1 MANSNINISINAQ
14 DNASV
19 AINSTTNA
27 LSKMRQNIDMAAHS
41 LQAYTLGLEVFK
53 NQLIPLATAGIAANA
68 QLESLQTKLTGLISA
83 NAANVTSTGEVI
95 TAQQKWQ
102 LSSEVASEALERL
115 KSIATAT
122 GNEVSATTD
131 AFTMFYATAN
141 NQGSASEA
149 MDAFN
154 AIALA
159 AQVAGKDMASLVPMF
174 DSLATGTVL
183 AGSEM
188 GSFMKIVGLTNE
200 ELKLANQNGTLFAT
214 LQQRLAEFGSVAK
227 LSAGTYEMELNKLK
241 SSISGLM
248 SEASKPVFDTLKTSI
263 AGLNKFI
270 AENKEA
276 ISSLVK
282 GISEFGEVLLVAGAG
297 FVAMQS
303 KILMANVSLA
313 TFSTTAFSATGAL
326 GAMSAGLSAAGA
338 AFMRL
343 LPVAVIAGLWE
354 CVGAI
359 RAVNDETGELSS
371 GLNTIERHIANFLNA
386 FASGVTDLV
395 IGFEKLGYEVE
406 LLLAKIPALGF
417 LKENAEQGLKKAEL
431 RQQANDKIFN
441 EKDKQINYPTTNTT
455 TANTSNELVNIK
467 ANSGVKELEVDLIEQ
482 EKLYLSY
489 YETIGDLS
497 SAWAIKEK
505 ALREQIAKSGITS
518 EIEANKLIQAQKEQ
532 YFSRNSKTT
541 KSTAKTAE
549 QLQREYE
556 AELRNEIK
564 KYELLKDYENKKLK
578 ERELKTL
585 EYKRLGLS
593 EVEMAQVFADEE
605 LEIEKEN
612 LRKQNDERI
621 KYLEKMS
628 KYYEMLGEKAKA
640 ATFANEA
647 TALELENQ
655 GYSKEQI
662 ADMQFGEERRKDNY
676 NTLSSALG
684 WNTGISEQM
693 ITRFNAVDEYLNQ
706 EKARI
711 EAHYGQLSEM
721 DAGYYEKKKAL
732 EQAHFTA
739 SLGNASTMFSGLS
752 SLAKQYY
759 DMSDGQ
765 NKTAFRAFQ
774 AFQVAQT
781 IVSTYA
787 SAQKAYEQGGPY
799 LGPVLAAMAIAQ
811 GLMNVAQ
818 IKAQKYH
825 TGGVVGEAGSGTGY
839 IGGSLAAG
847 EVPAILQTG
856 EGVLSRQGMSNLE
869 ALNLGL
875 LAQATP
881 QNQEIVIL
889 NQVSDGVME
898 EYLQSRTGRKVIKNI
913 INGG

>member
-1 MANSNINISINAQ
+1 MVNSNINISISAR
-14 DNASV
+14 DNASAQV
-19 AINSTTNA
+19 AAVNNNIANLNAKIINISQA
-27 LSKMRQNIDMAAHS
+27 LQGFHVTWDM
-41 LQAYTLGLEVFK
+41 LGQKLKDF
-53 NQLIPLATAGIAANA
+53 ATAGIAANA

-102 LSSEVASEALERL
+102 MSSEVASEALDRL

-214 LQQRLAEFGSVAK
+214 LQERLAEFSSVAK

-248 SEASKPVFDTLKTSI
+248 SEASKPVFDALKNSI

-282 GISEFGEVLLVAGAG
+282 GLSEVGEVLLVAGAG
-297 FVAMQS
+297 FLAMQS

-354 CVGAI
+354 CVGAV
-359 RAVNDETGELSS
+359 RAVNDETGELAS

-386 FASGVTDLV
+386 FASGVTDLA
-395 IGFEKLGYEVE
+395 IGFQKLGYEID
-406 LLLAKIPALGF
+406 LMLAKIPGLGG
-417 LKENAEQGLKKAEL
+417 LKANAEEQLKILDEQSKANYVTSL
-431 RQQANDKIFN
+431 V
-441 EKDKQINYPTTNTT
+441 KDQQINYPTTNTT

-467 ANSGVKELEVDLIEQ
+467 ANSGVKELEVDLKEQ

-497 SAWAIKEK
+497 GAWAIKEK

-518 EIEANKLIQAQKEQ
+518 EIEAGKLIQAQKEQ
-532 YFSRNSKTT
+532 YFSRNSRAT
-541 KSTAKTAE
+541 KSTAKSAE

-585 EYKRLGLS
+585 EYQRLGLS

-662 ADMQFGEERRKDNY
+662 ADMQFGEQRQKDNY
-676 NTLSSALG
+676 NTLSSAMG

-721 DAGYYEKKKAL
+721 DAGYYQKKKAL

-839 IGGSLAAG
+839 IGGNLQAG

-875 LAQATP
+875 LNQASP

>member
-1 MANSNINISINAQ
+1 MATSQINISINAR
-14 DNASV
+14 DNASAQV
-19 AINSTTNA
+19 AAVSNNIANLNAKIINIS
-27 LSKMRQNIDMAAHS
+27 QV
-41 LQAYTLGLEVFK
+41 LQGLNVTWDILGEKLK
-53 NQLIPLATAGIAANA
+53 NFATAGIAANA

-83 NAANVTSTGEVI
+83 NSANVTSTGEVI
-95 TAQQKWQ
+95 NAQQKWH
-102 LSSEVASEALERL
+102 LSSQVASEALDRL

-122 GNEVSATTD
+122 GNQISSTTD

-141 NQGSASEA
+141 DQGSASEA

-214 LQQRLAEFGSVAK
+214 LQERLAQFGSVAK

-241 SSISGLM
+241 SSISSL
-248 SEASKPVFDTLKTSI
+248 SAEASKPVFDSLKNSI

-276 ISSLVK
+276 ILSLLA
-282 GISEFGEVLLVAGAG
+282 GIREMGEVLLVAGAG
-297 FVAMQS
+297 FIAMQS
-303 KILMANVSLA
+303 KILMATVSLSA
-313 TFSTTAFSATGAL
+313 FSASAVSATGAL
-326 GAMSAGLSAAGA
+326 GAMTAGLTAAGA

-354 CVGAI
+354 CVGAM
-359 RAVNDETGELSS
+359 RAVNDETGKLSS

-395 IGFEKLGYEVE
+395 IGFQKLGYEID
-406 LLLAKIPALGF
+406 LMLAKIPGLDF
-417 LKENAEQGLKKAEL
+417 LKEGAEQGLEKLEL
-431 RQQANDKIFN
+431 RQKANDEAHLK
-441 EKDKQINYPTTNTT
+441 KYQQINNPITNTT
-455 TANTSNELVNIK
+455 PPNTADKLVNSNVK
-467 ANSGVKELEVDLIEQ
+467 QAKELEVDLKEQ
-482 EKLYLSY
+482 ERLYLSY

-505 ALREQIAKSGITS
+505 ALRAQIAKSGITD
-518 EIEANKLIQAQKEQ
+518 ELEANKLIQAQKEQ
-532 YFSRNSKTT
+532 YFSRNSRFA
-541 KSTAKTAE
+541 KSTAKTPE
-549 QLQREYE
+549 QLQKEYE

-647 TALELENQ
+647 SALELENQ

-662 ADMQFGEERRKDNY
+662 ANMQFGEQRRKDNY
-676 NTLSSALG
+676 NTLSSAMG
-684 WNTGISEQM
+684 WSTGVSEQM
-693 ITRFNAVDEYLNQ
+693 LTRFSAIDEYLNQ

-711 EAHYGQLSEM
+711 EAHYGELSEM
-721 DAGYYEKKKAL
+721 DARYYEKKKAL
-732 EQAHFTA
+732 EKAEFIA
-739 SLGNASTMFSGLS
+739 SLGNANTMFSGLGA
-752 SLAKQYY
+752 LAKQYY
-759 DMSDGQ
+759 DLSDGQ
-765 NKTAFRAFQ
+765 NKSAFRAYQ

-781 IVSTYA
+781 MISTYA
-787 SAQKAYEQGGPY
+787 SAQKAYLEGGPY
-799 LGPVLAAMAIAQ
+799 LGPVLSAIAIAQ
-811 GLMNVAQ
+811 GLMNVAM

-825 TGGVVGEAGSGTGY
+825 SGGVVGEAGSGVGY
-839 IGGSLAAG
+839 IGGNLQAG

-875 LAQATP
+875 LGQATP

>member
-1 MANSNINISINAQ
+1 
-14 DNASV
+14 
-19 AINSTTNA
+19 
-27 LSKMRQNIDMAAHS
+27 
-41 LQAYTLGLEVFK
+41 
-53 NQLIPLATAGIAANA
+53 
-68 QLESLQTKLTGLISA
+68 
-83 NAANVTSTGEVI
+83 
-95 TAQQKWQ
+95 
-102 LSSEVASEALERL
+102 
-115 KSIATAT
+115 
-122 GNEVSATTD
+122 
-131 AFTMFYATAN
+131 
-141 NQGSASEA
+141 
-149 MDAFN
+149 
-154 AIALA
+154 A
-159 AQVAGKDMASLVPMF
+159 AQVAGKDIASLVPMF

-214 LQQRLAEFGSVAK
+214 LQERLAEFSSVAK

-241 SSISGLM
+241 STLTSLG
-248 SEASKPVFDTLKTSI
+248 SEASKPVFDSLKNSI

-276 ISSLVK
+276 ILSLLA
-282 GISEFGEVLLVAGAG
+282 GIREMGEVLLVAGAG
-297 FVAMQS
+297 FLAMQS
-303 KILMANVSLA
+303 KILMATVSLSA
-313 TFSTTAFSATGAL
+313 FSASAVSATGAL
-326 GAMSAGLSAAGA
+326 GVMTAGLTTAGA

-354 CVGAI
+354 CVGAM
-359 RAVNDETGELSS
+359 RAVNDETGKLAG
-371 GLNTIERHIANFLNA
+371 GLNSIEKHIANFLNA
-386 FASGVTDLV
+386 FASGVTDIA
-395 IGFEKLGYEVE
+395 IGFQKLGYEID
-406 LLLAKIPALGF
+406 LMLAKIPALGF
-417 LKENAEQGLKKAEL
+417 LKEGAEQGLKKAEL
-431 RQQANDKIFN
+431 RQKANDEAHLK
-441 EKDKQINYPTTNTT
+441 KYQQINNPITNTPT
-455 TANTSNELVNIK
+455 PSTADKLVNGK
-467 ANSGVKELEVDLIEQ
+467 VGAKELEVDLKEQ

-505 ALREQIAKSGITS
+505 ALREQIAKSGITD
-518 EIEANKLIQAQKEQ
+518 ELEAGKLIQAQKEQ
-532 YFSRNSKTT
+532 YFSRNSRIA
-541 KSTAKTAE
+541 KSLAKTPE
-549 QLQREYE
+549 QLQKEYE

-564 KYELLKDYENKKLK
+564 KYELLKDYENKKVK

-585 EYKRLGLS
+585 EYQRLGLS

-605 LEIEKEN
+605 LEIQKES
-612 LRKQNDERI
+612 LRKQNDARI

-655 GYSKEQI
+655 GYSKQEI
-662 ADMQFGEERRKDNY
+662 ADMQFGEQRRKDNY
-676 NTLSSALG
+676 NTLSSSLG
-684 WNTGISEQM
+684 WNTGVSQQM
-693 ITRFNAVDEYLNQ
+693 LSRFNAIDEYLNQ

-711 EAHYGQLSEM
+711 EAHYGELSEM
-721 DAGYYEKKKAL
+721 DARYYEKKKAL
-732 EQAHFTA
+732 EKAEFIA
-739 SLGNASTMFSGLS
+739 SLGNANTMFSGLGA
-752 SLAKQYY
+752 LAKQYY
-759 DMSDGQ
+759 DLSDGQ
-765 NKTAFRAFQ
+765 NKSAFRAYQ

-781 IVSTYA
+781 MISTYA
-787 SAQKAYEQGGPY
+787 SAQEAYRVGGPY
-799 LGPVLAAMAIAQ
+799 LGPVLSAMAIAQ

-825 TGGVVGEAGSGTGY
+825 SGGVVGEAGSGVGY
-839 IGGSLAAG
+839 IGGNLAAS

-875 LAQATP
+875 LAQANP

>member
-19 AINSTTNA
+19 SINNTTNA

-41 LQAYTLGLEVFK
+41 LQAYTLGVEVFK

-200 ELKLANQNGTLFAT
+200 ELKLANQNGTLFVT

-338 AFMRL
+338 AFKRL

-371 GLNTIERHIANFLNA
+371 GLNTIERHIANFLNG
-386 FASGVTDLV
+386 FATWVTDLV
-395 IGFEKLGYEVE
+395 IGFEKLGYEIDLV
-406 LLLAKIPALGF
+406 LAKIPGLGF
-417 LKENAEQGLKKAEL
+417 LKEGAEEGLKKAEL
-431 RQQANDKIFN
+431 RQKANDKAALDTYL
-441 EKDKQINYPTTNTT
+441 KINYPTTNTT
-455 TANTSNELVNIK
+455 TPNTAAQLVNHN
-467 ANSGVKELEVDLIEQ
+467 ANSGAKELEVDLIEQ
-482 EKLYLSY
+482 ERLYLSY

-518 EIEANKLIQAQKEQ
+518 EIEAGKLIQAQKEQ
-532 YFSRNSKTT
+532 YFSRNSRAT

-564 KYELLKDYENKKLK
+564 KYELLKDYENKKIK

-585 EYKRLGLS
+585 EYQRLGLS

-721 DAGYYEKKKAL
+721 DALYYEKKKAL

-739 SLGNASTMFSGLS
+739 SLGNASTMFSGLGA
-752 SLAKQYY
+752 LAKQYY

-839 IGGSLAAG
+839 IGGNLAAG

>member
-1 MANSNINISINAQ
+1 MANSQINISINAQ

-19 AINSTTNA
+19 AINNTTNS

-41 LQAYTLGLEVFK
+41 LQAYTLGIEALK
-53 NQLIPLATAGIAANA
+53 NQLIPFATAGISANA
-68 QLESLQTKLTGLISA
+68 VLESLQTKLTGLISA
-83 NAANVTSTGEVI
+83 NSANVTSTGEI
-95 TAQQKWQ
+95 INAQQKWQ
-102 LSSEVASEALERL
+102 LSSEVASEALDRL

-122 GNEVSATTD
+122 GNQISSTTD

-141 NQGSASEA
+141 DQGGTSDAL
-149 MDAFN
+149 DAFN

-214 LQQRLAEFGSVAK
+214 LQERLAEFGSVAK

-248 SEASKPVFDTLKTSI
+248 SEASKPVFDALKNSI

-282 GISEFGEVLLVAGAG
+282 GIAELGEVLLVAGAG
-297 FVAMQS
+297 FLAMQS

-326 GAMSAGLSAAGA
+326 GAMTAGLTAVRA

-354 CVGAI
+354 CVGAM
-359 RAVNDETGELSS
+359 RAVNDETGKLAG
-371 GLNTIERHIANFLNA
+371 GLNTIEKHIANFLNA

-395 IGFEKLGYEVE
+395 IGFEKLGHEID
-406 LLLAKIPALGF
+406 LMLAKIPGLGF
-417 LKENAEQGLKKAEL
+417 FKEGAEEGLKKAEL
-431 RQQANDKIFN
+431 RQKANDKAHL
-441 EKDKQINYPTTNTT
+441 EKYRQINNPTKNTPTPSTSTTLISNKTN
-455 TANTSNELVNIK
+455 A
-467 ANSGVKELEVDLIEQ
+467 KELEVDLKEQ

-505 ALREQIAKSGITS
+505 ALREQIAKSGITD
-518 EIEANKLIQAQKEQ
+518 EIEAQKLIQAQKEQ
-532 YFSRNSKTT
+532 YFSRNSRSA
-541 KSTAKTAE
+541 KSTAKTPE
-549 QLQREYE
+549 QLQKEYE

-585 EYKRLGLS
+585 EYQRLGLS
-593 EVEMAQVFADEE
+593 EVEMAQVFAGEE

-647 TALELENQ
+647 SALELENQ
-655 GYSKEQI
+655 GYSKQEI
-662 ADMQFGEERRKDNY
+662 ANMQFGEQRRKDNY
-676 NTLSSALG
+676 NTLSSAMG
-684 WNTGISEQM
+684 WNTGVSEQM
-693 ITRFNAVDEYLNQ
+693 LSRFNAIDEYLNQ

-711 EAHYGQLSEM
+711 EAHYGDLSEM
-721 DAGYYEKKKAL
+721 DAKYAEKKKAL
-732 EQAHFTA
+732 EKAQFIA
-739 SLGNASTMFSGLS
+739 SLGNASTMFSGLGA
-752 SLAKQYY
+752 LAKQYY
-759 DMSDGQ
+759 DLSDGQ
-765 NKTAFRAFQ
+765 NKSAFRAYQ

-781 IVSTYA
+781 MISTYA
-787 SAQKAYEQGGPY
+787 SAQKAYLEGGPY
-799 LGPVLAAMAIAQ
+799 LGPVLSAMAIAQ

-825 TGGVVGEAGSGTGY
+825 SGGVVGEAGSGTGY
-839 IGGSLAAG
+839 IGGNLAAG

-875 LAQATP
+875 LSQATP

>member
-19 AINSTTNA
+19 AINNTTNS
-27 LSKMRQNIDMAAHS
+27 LSKMRQNIDTVAHS
-41 LQAYTLGLEVFK
+41 LQAYTLGIEALK

-338 AFMRL
+338 AFKRL

-371 GLNTIERHIANFLNA
+371 GLNTIERHIANFLNG
-386 FASGVTDLV
+386 FATWVTDLV
-395 IGFEKLGYEVE
+395 IGFEKLGYEIDLV
-406 LLLAKIPALGF
+406 LAKIPGLGF

-431 RQQANDKIFN
+431 RQKANDEAHLK
-441 EKDKQINYPTTNTT
+441 KYRQINYPTINTPT
-455 TANTSNELVNIK
+455 PNTAAQLVNHN
-467 ANSGVKELEVDLIEQ
+467 ANSGAKELEVDLIEQ

-497 SAWAIKEK
+497 GAWAIKEK

-655 GYSKEQI
+655 GYSKQEI

-721 DAGYYEKKKAL
+721 DALYYEKKKAL

-875 LAQATP
+875 LAQTTP

>member
-1 MANSNINISINAQ
+1 MATSNINVKISAT
-14 DNASV
+14 DNATAQV
-19 AINSTTNA
+19 TAVNNSISA
-27 LSKMRQNIDMAAHS
+27 LNVKILNLAQG
-41 LQAYTLGLEVFK
+41 LQVFNLGWDILGEKLK
-53 NQLIPLATAGIAANA
+53 NFATAGISANA
-68 QLESLQTKLTGLISA
+68 VLESLQTKLTGLISA
-83 NAANVTSTGEVI
+83 NSANVTSTGEVI
-95 TAQQKWQ
+95 NAQQKWQ

-122 GNEVSATTD
+122 GNQISSTTD

-141 NQGSASEA
+141 DQGSATQA
-149 MDAFN
+149 LDAFN

-214 LQQRLAEFGSVAK
+214 LQERLAQFGSVAS

-248 SEASKPVFDTLKTSI
+248 SEASKPVFDSLKNSI

-282 GISEFGEVLLVAGAG
+282 GIAEMGEVLLVAGAG
-297 FVAMQS
+297 FLAMQS
-303 KILMANVSLA
+303 KILMATVSLA

-326 GAMSAGLSAAGA
+326 GAMTAGLTAVRA

-343 LPVAVIAGLWE
+343 LPVAVIVGLWE

-359 RAVNDETGELSS
+359 RAVNDETGKLSS
-371 GLNTIERHIANFLNA
+371 GLNTIERHIANFLNG
-386 FASGVTDLV
+386 FATWVTNV
-395 IGFEKLGYEVE
+395 AIGFQKLGHEGD
-406 LLLAKIPALGF
+406 LLLAKIPGF
-417 LKENAEQGLKKAEL
+417 DWLKENANEELKKLEWQKQANYAAFLVKDDQINNPITNTATPNTNKAEL
-431 RQQANDKIFN
+431 
-441 EKDKQINYPTTNTT
+441 INGKVG
-455 TANTSNELVNIK
+455 A
-467 ANSGVKELEVDLIEQ
+467 KELEVDLKEQ
-482 EKLYLSY
+482 ERLYLSY
-489 YETIGDLS
+489 YEAIGDLS

-505 ALREQIAKSGITS
+505 ALREQIAKSGITD
-518 EIEANKLIQAQKEQ
+518 ELEANKLIQAQKEQ
-532 YFSRNSKTT
+532 YFSRNSRSI
-541 KSTAKTAE
+541 KSTAKTPE
-549 QLQREYE
+549 QLQKEYE

-564 KYELLKDYENKKLK
+564 KYELLKDYENKKQK

-585 EYKRLGLS
+585 EYQRLGLS

-647 TALELENQ
+647 SALELENQ

-662 ADMQFGEERRKDNY
+662 ANMQFGEQRRKDNY
-676 NTLSSALG
+676 NTLSSAMG
-684 WNTGISEQM
+684 WNTGVSEQM
-693 ITRFNAVDEYLNQ
+693 LARFNAIDEYLNQ

-711 EAHYGQLSEM
+711 EAHYGELSEM

-732 EQAHFTA
+732 EKAEFTA
-739 SLGNASTMFSGLS
+739 SLGNANTMFSGLGA
-752 SLAKQYY
+752 LAKQYY
-759 DMSDGQ
+759 DLSDGQ
-765 NKTAFRAFQ
+765 NKSAFRAYQ

-781 IVSTYA
+781 MISTYA
-787 SAQKAYEQGGPY
+787 SAQEAYRVGGPY
-799 LGPVLAAMAIAQ
+799 LGPVLSAIAIAQ

-825 TGGVVGEAGSGTGY
+825 SGGVVGEAGSGVGY
-839 IGGSLAAG
+839 IGGNLQAG

>member
-19 AINSTTNA
+19 SINNTTNA
-27 LSKMRQNIDMAAHS
+27 LSKMRQNIDTVAHS
-41 LQAYTLGLEVFK
+41 LQAYTLGLEALK

-83 NAANVTSTGEVI
+83 NAANVTSTGEMI

-122 GNEVSATTD
+122 GNEVSDTTD

-214 LQQRLAEFGSVAK
+214 LQERLAEFSSVAK

-248 SEASKPVFDTLKTSI
+248 SEASKPVFDALKNSI

-276 ISSLVK
+276 ILSLAK
-282 GISEFGEVLLVAGAG
+282 GLSELGEVLLVAGAG
-297 FVAMQS
+297 FLAMQS
-303 KILMANVSLA
+303 KILMATVSLSA
-313 TFSTTAFSATGAL
+313 FSTTAFSATGAL
-326 GAMSAGLSAAGA
+326 GAMTAGLTAAGA

-343 LPVAVIAGLWE
+343 LPVVVIVGLWE
-354 CVGAI
+354 CVGAM
-359 RAVNDETGELSS
+359 RAVNDETGKLAG
-371 GLNTIERHIANFLNA
+371 GLNSIEKHIANFLNA
-386 FASGVTDLV
+386 FASGVTD
-395 IGFEKLGYEVE
+395 IAISFQKLGHEID
-406 LLLAKIPALGF
+406 LMLAKIPGLGF
-417 LKENAEQGLKKAEL
+417 LEAKANEELKKLEWWQKANDEAHLKKYRQINNPITNTPTPNTNKAEL
-431 RQQANDKIFN
+431 
-441 EKDKQINYPTTNTT
+441 INGKVG
-455 TANTSNELVNIK
+455 A
-467 ANSGVKELEVDLIEQ
+467 KELEVDLKEQ

-505 ALREQIAKSGITS
+505 ALREQIAKSGITD
-518 EIEANKLIQAQKEQ
+518 ELEAGKLIQAQKEQ
-532 YFSRNSKTT
+532 YFSRNFRSA
-541 KSTAKTAE
+541 KSTGKSAE
-549 QLQREYE
+549 QLQKEYE

-585 EYKRLGLS
+585 EYQRLGLS

-647 TALELENQ
+647 SALELENQ
-655 GYSKEQI
+655 GYSKQEI
-662 ADMQFGEERRKDNY
+662 ANMQFGEQRRKDNY
-676 NTLSSALG
+676 NTLSSSLG
-684 WNTGISEQM
+684 WNTGVSEQM
-693 ITRFNAVDEYLNQ
+693 LTRFNAIDEYLNQ

-711 EAHYGQLSEM
+711 EAHYGELSEM

-732 EQAHFTA
+732 EKAEFIA
-739 SLGNASTMFSGLS
+739 SLGNANTMFSGLGA
-752 SLAKQYY
+752 LAKQYY
-759 DMSDGQ
+759 DLSDGQ
-765 NKTAFRAFQ
+765 NKSAFRAYQ

-781 IVSTYA
+781 MISTYA
-787 SAQKAYEQGGPY
+787 SAQQAYAQGGPY
-799 LGPVLAAMAIAQ
+799 LGPVLSAIAIAQ
-811 GLMNVAQ
+811 GLMNVAM

-839 IGGSLAAG
+839 IGGNLQAG

-875 LAQATP
+875 LSQATP

>member
-1 MANSNINISINAQ
+1 MATSNINVKISAT
-14 DNASV
+14 DNATAQV
-19 AINSTTNA
+19 TAVNNSISA
-27 LSKMRQNIDMAAHS
+27 LNVKILNLAQG
-41 LQAYTLGLEVFK
+41 LQVFNLGWDILGEKVK
-53 NQLIPLATAGIAANA
+53 NFATAGISANA
-68 QLESLQTKLTGLISA
+68 VLESLQTKLTGLISA
-83 NAANVTSTGEVI
+83 NSANVTSTGEVI

-102 LSSEVASEALERL
+102 LSSEVASEALDRL

-122 GNEVSATTD
+122 GNQISSTTD

-141 NQGSASEA
+141 DQGGTSEA
-149 MDAFN
+149 LDAFN

-214 LQQRLAEFGSVAK
+214 LQERLAQFSSVAK

-241 SSISGLM
+241 YTLTSLG
-248 SEASKPVFDTLKTSI
+248 SEASKPVFDSLKNSI

-276 ISSLVK
+276 ILSLAK
-282 GISEFGEVLLVAGAG
+282 GLSELGEVLLVAGAG
-297 FVAMQS
+297 FIAMQS
-303 KILMANVSLA
+303 KILMATVSLT

-326 GAMSAGLSAAGA
+326 GAMSAALTTAGA

-354 CVGAI
+354 CVGAV
-359 RAVNDETGELSS
+359 RAVNDETGKLAS

-395 IGFEKLGYEVE
+395 IGFEKLGHEVN
-406 LLLAKIPALGF
+406 LMLAKIPGLGF
-417 LKENAEQGLKKAEL
+417 LKEGAEQGLKKAKQREI
-431 RQQANDKIFN
+431 ANDRRFW
-441 EKDKQINYPTTNTT
+441 DKHDQINNPTINTPTPNTNK
-455 TANTSNELVNIK
+455 AELINGKVG
-467 ANSGVKELEVDLIEQ
+467 AKELEVDLKEQ

-489 YETIGDLS
+489 YEAIGDLS

-505 ALREQIAKSGITS
+505 ALREQIAKSGITD
-518 EIEANKLIQAQKEQ
+518 ELEAQKLIQAQKEQ
-532 YFSRNSKTT
+532 YFSRNFRSA
-541 KSTAKTAE
+541 KSTAKSAE
-549 QLQREYE
+549 QLQKEYE

-564 KYELLKDYENKKLK
+564 KYELIKDYENKKLK

-593 EVEMAQVFADEE
+593 EIEMAQVFANEE
-605 LEIEKEN
+605 LEIEKES

-628 KYYEMLGEKAKA
+628 KYYEMLGDKAKA
-640 ATFANEA
+640 ASFANEA
-647 TALELENQ
+647 SALELENQ
-655 GYSKEQI
+655 GYSKQEI
-662 ADMQFGEERRKDNY
+662 ANMQFGKQRQKDNY
-676 NTLSSALG
+676 NTLSSAMG
-684 WNTGISEQM
+684 WNTGVSQQM
-693 ITRFNAVDEYLNQ
+693 ISRFNALDEYLNQ

-711 EAHYGQLSEM
+711 EAHYGALSEM
-721 DAGYYEKKKAL
+721 DAGYYEKKKEL
-732 EQAHFTA
+732 EQAHFYA

-752 SLAKQYY
+752 SLAKQFY
-759 DMSDGQ
+759 DTSDGQ
-765 NKTAFRAFQ
+765 NKSAFRAFQ

-781 IVSTYA
+781 MISTYA
-787 SAQKAYEQGGPY
+787 SAQKAYLEGGPY
-799 LGPVLAAMAIAQ
+799 LGPVLSALAIAQ
-811 GLMNVAQ
+811 GLMNVAR

-825 TGGVVGEAGSGTGY
+825 TGGVVGQAGSGTGY

-875 LAQATP
+875 LNQTTP

>member
-1 MANSNINISINAQ
+1 ASVSIN
-14 DNASV
+14 N
-19 AINSTTNA
+19 TTNS
-27 LSKMRQNIDMAAHS
+27 LSRMRQNIDTVAHS
-41 LQAYTLGLEVFK
+41 LQSVVLGWDLLNNKITPF
-53 NQLIPLATAGIAANA
+53 ITAGISANA
-68 QLESLQTKLTGLISA
+68 VLESLQTKLTGLISA
-83 NAANVTSTGEVI
+83 NSANVTSTGEVI

-102 LSSEVASEALERL
+102 LSSEVASEALDRL

-122 GNEVSATTD
+122 GNQISSTTD

-141 NQGSASEA
+141 DQGSATDA
-149 MDAFN
+149 LDAFN

-214 LQQRLAEFGSVAK
+214 LQERLAQFGSVAS

-241 SSISGLM
+241 SSISSLG
-248 SEASKPVFDTLKTSI
+248 SEASKPVFDSLKNSI

-276 ISSLVK
+276 ILSLAK
-282 GISEFGEVLLVAGAG
+282 GLSELGEVLLVAGAG
-297 FVAMQS
+297 FLAMQS
-303 KILMANVSLA
+303 KILMATVSLSA
-313 TFSTTAFSATGAL
+313 FSASAVSATGAL
-326 GAMSAGLSAAGA
+326 GAMTAGLTAAGA

-343 LPVAVIAGLWE
+343 LPVAVIVGLWE
-354 CVGAI
+354 CVGAM
-359 RAVNDETGELSS
+359 RAVNDETGKLAG
-371 GLNTIERHIANFLNA
+371 GLNSIEKHIANFLNA

-395 IGFEKLGYEVE
+395 IGFQKLGYEID
-406 LLLAKIPALGF
+406 LMLAKIPGLGF
-417 LKENAEQGLKKAEL
+417 LKEGAEQGLKKAEL
-431 RQQANDKIFN
+431 RQKANDEAHLK
-441 EKDKQINYPTTNTT
+441 KYQQINNPITNTPT
-455 TANTSNELVNIK
+455 PSTADKLVNGK
-467 ANSGVKELEVDLIEQ
+467 VGAKELEVDLKEQ

-489 YETIGDLS
+489 YEAIGDLS

-505 ALREQIAKSGITS
+505 ALREQIAKSGITD
-518 EIEANKLIQAQKEQ
+518 EIEAQKLIQAQKEQ
-532 YFSRNSKTT
+532 YFSRNSRSA
-541 KSTAKTAE
+541 KSTAKSAE
-549 QLQREYE
+549 QLQKEYE

-585 EYKRLGLS
+585 EYQRLGLS

-647 TALELENQ
+647 SALELENQ
-655 GYSKEQI
+655 GYSKQEI
-662 ADMQFGEERRKDNY
+662 ADMQFGEQRRKDNY
-676 NTLSSALG
+676 NTLSSSLG
-684 WNTGISEQM
+684 YNTGVSEQM
-693 ITRFNAVDEYLNQ
+693 LSRFNAIDEYLNQ

-711 EAHYGQLSEM
+711 EAHYGELSEM
-721 DAGYYEKKKAL
+721 DALYYEKKKAL
-732 EQAHFTA
+732 EKAEFIA
-739 SLGNASTMFSGLS
+739 SLGNASTMFSGLR

-759 DMSDGQ
+759 DLSDGQ
-765 NKTAFRAFQ
+765 NKSAFRAYQ

-781 IVSTYA
+781 MISTYA
-787 SAQKAYEQGGPY
+787 SAQEAYRVGGPY
-799 LGPVLAAMAIAQ
+799 LGPVLSAMAIAQ
-811 GLMNVAQ
+811 GLMNVAM

-825 TGGVVGEAGSGTGY
+825 SGGVVGEAGSGTGY

-875 LAQATP
+875 LGQANTVP

>member
-41 LQAYTLGLEVFK
+41 LQAYTLGLEVLK

-83 NAANVTSTGEVI
+83 NAANVTSTGEMI
-95 TAQQKWQ
+95 NAQQKWQ
-102 LSSEVASEALERL
+102 MSSEVASEALERL

-122 GNEVSATTD
+122 GNEVSDTTD

-141 NQGSASEA
+141 NQGSASDA

-214 LQQRLAEFGSVAK
+214 LQERLAEFGSVAK

-248 SEASKPVFDTLKTSI
+248 SEASKPVFDALKNSI

-282 GISEFGEVLLVAGAG
+282 GLSEFGEVLLVAGAG

-354 CVGAI
+354 CVGAV
-359 RAVNDETGELSS
+359 RAVNDETGELAS
-371 GLNTIERHIANFLNA
+371 GLNTIERHIANFLNG

-395 IGFEKLGYEVE
+395 IGFEKLGYEIDLV
-406 LLLAKIPALGF
+406 LAKIPALGF
-417 LKENAEQGLKKAEL
+417 LKEGAEAGLKKAEL
-431 RQQANDKIFN
+431 RQQANDKAYL
-441 EKDKQINYPTTNTT
+441 EKYQQINYPTTNTT
-455 TANTSNELVNIK
+455 PPNTAAQLVNNN
-467 ANSGVKELEVDLIEQ
+467 ANSGVKELEVDLKEQ
-482 EKLYLSY
+482 ERLYLSY

-497 SAWAIKEK
+497 GAWAIKEK
-505 ALREQIAKSGITS
+505 ALREQIAKSGITD
-518 EIEANKLIQAQKEQ
+518 EIEAQKLIQAQKEQ
-532 YFSRNSKTT
+532 YFSRNFRSA

-628 KYYEMLGEKAKA
+628 KYYEMLGDKSKA

-693 ITRFNAVDEYLNQ
+693 ITRFNAIDEYLNQ

-721 DAGYYEKKKAL
+721 DTLYYEKKKAL

-739 SLGNASTMFSGLS
+739 SLGNASTMFSGLGA
-752 SLAKQYY
+752 LAKQYY

-839 IGGSLAAG
+839 IGGNLQAG

-875 LAQATP
+875 LNQATP

>member
-1 MANSNINISINAQ
+1 
-14 DNASV
+14 
-19 AINSTTNA
+19 
-27 LSKMRQNIDMAAHS
+27 
-41 LQAYTLGLEVFK
+41 
-53 NQLIPLATAGIAANA
+53 
-68 QLESLQTKLTGLISA
+68 TKLTGLISA
-83 NAANVTSTGEVI
+83 NSANVTSTGEVI

-122 GNEVSATTD
+122 GNQISSTTD

-141 NQGSASEA
+141 DQGGTSDA

-214 LQQRLAEFGSVAK
+214 LQERLAEFSSVAK

-241 SSISGLM
+241 STLTSLG
-248 SEASKPVFDTLKTSI
+248 SEASKPVFDSLKNSI

-276 ISSLVK
+276 ILSLLA
-282 GISEFGEVLLVAGAG
+282 GIREMGEVLLVAGAG
-297 FVAMQS
+297 FLAMQS
-303 KILMANVSLA
+303 KILMATVSLSA
-313 TFSTTAFSATGAL
+313 FSASAVSATGAL
-326 GAMSAGLSAAGA
+326 GAMTAGLTAAGA

-343 LPVAVIAGLWE
+343 LPVAVIVGLWE
-354 CVGAI
+354 CVGAM
-359 RAVNDETGELSS
+359 RAVNDETGKLSS
-371 GLNTIERHIANFLNA
+371 GLNSIEKHIANFLNA

-395 IGFEKLGYEVE
+395 IGFQKLGYEID
-406 LLLAKIPALGF
+406 LMLAKIPGLGF
-417 LKENAEQGLKKAEL
+417 LKEGAEQGLKKAEL
-431 RQQANDKIFN
+431 RQKANDEAHLK
-441 EKDKQINYPTTNTT
+441 KYQQINNPITNTPT
-455 TANTSNELVNIK
+455 PSTADKLVNGK
-467 ANSGVKELEVDLIEQ
+467 VGAKELEVDLKEQ

-489 YETIGDLS
+489 YEAIGDLS

-505 ALREQIAKSGITS
+505 ALREQIAKSGITD
-518 EIEANKLIQAQKEQ
+518 ELEAQKLIQAQKEQ
-532 YFSRNSKTT
+532 YFSRNSRIA
-541 KSTAKTAE
+541 KSLAKTPE
-549 QLQREYE
+549 QLQKEYE

-585 EYKRLGLS
+585 EYQRLGLS

-647 TALELENQ
+647 SALELENQ
-655 GYSKEQI
+655 GYSKQEI
-662 ADMQFGEERRKDNY
+662 ANMQFGEQRRGDNY
-676 NTLSSALG
+676 NTLSSSLG
-684 WNTGISEQM
+684 WNTGVSEQM
-693 ITRFNAVDEYLNQ
+693 LSRFNAIDEYLNQ

-711 EAHYGQLSEM
+711 EAHYGELSEM
-721 DAGYYEKKKAL
+721 DALYYEKKKAL
-732 EQAHFTA
+732 EKAEFIA
-739 SLGNASTMFSGLS
+739 SLGNANTMFSGLGA
-752 SLAKQYY
+752 LAKQYY
-759 DMSDGQ
+759 DLSDGQ
-765 NKTAFRAFQ
+765 NKSAFRAYQ

-781 IVSTYA
+781 MISTYA
-787 SAQKAYEQGGPY
+787 SAQEAYRVGGPY
-799 LGPVLAAMAIAQ
+799 LGPVLSALAIAQ
-811 GLMNVAQ
+811 GLMNVAM

-825 TGGVVGEAGSGTGY
+825 SGGVVGEAGSGTGY

-875 LAQATP
+875 LSQASP